1 MSDPNPRQGDLA
13 GTRFVLGCAHREVN
27 DRDPSLAD
35 IPRIPVD
42 EQTQQRFDE
51 GLAFEDEVFA
61 ALCRL
66 HKVRNLRDADDTES
80 ATLAAMERGDRIIVG
95 PSLPIVNH
103 RGGRPD
109 VLVRHG
115 EEPLA
120 NGKWAYVPV
129 DVKNSKPLEGSSKP
143 REWDVSSLDAPW
155 WENSSP
161 VDLGKGAPK
170 EDHSL
175 QLAHY
180 WLMLVDLGHAPAIPP
195 VGGTINPELGVVWR
209 HLDDPKKSF
218 VALAVQ
224 EWSRRWAAINAMR
237 DGTTRLTRPFLHG
250 NCEQCHWRDFCED
263 IVVEEQHVSLV
274 SGVGEA
280 AVRDLATAE
289 IHLVSEL
296 AACDPTADVVNGLK
310 LNSRLRRAI
319 DAARVF
325 ESGST
330 VPFAARGET
339 LASVPRA
346 DVEVDFDIENDDI
359 VYLYGCHVSHRTG
372 SDTWSDG
379 EFTAFHSFDRSDA
392 ATEPRL
398 LVEFWTWLH
407 DLVATTQANGQTIAV
422 YCYSGDFAEIPR
434 MKEASLRNPDYPGM
448 PTVEMISELA
458 DQDWWVDMNKVVNR
472 YLWPTRK
479 LGLKYVA
486 PLAGF
491 SWDAD
496 DASGSN
502 SILWYRA
509 ASDPGHPD
517 RAALGEKLLRY
528 NADDVKATQMLR
540 WWLNDGVHGW
550 GWSIQPVESLDSR
563 Y

>member
-1 MSDPNPRQGDLA
+1 M
-13 GTRFVLGCAHREVN
+13 LGCAHREVN
-27 DRDPSLAD
+27 DRNPALAD
-35 IPRIPVD
+35 VPRVSVD

-51 GLAFEDEVFA
+51 GLEFEETVFPE
-61 ALCRL
+61 LCRL

-80 ATLAAMERGDRIIVG
+80 ATLAAMDRGDRIIVG

-115 EEPLA
+115 EEPLS
-120 NGKWAYVPV
+120 NGKWAYLPV
-129 DVKNSKPLEGSSKP
+129 DVKNSKPLDGSTKP
-143 REWDVSSLDAPW
+143 REWAVSTLAAPW
-155 WENSSP
+155 WEASTST
-161 VDLGKGAPK
+161 DLGKGGPK

-180 WLMLVDLGHAPAIPP
+180 WLMLVDLGRAPAIAP
-195 VGGTINPELGVVWR
+195 VGGTINPDLGVVWR
-209 HLDDPKKSF
+209 HLDDDKKSF
-218 VALAVQ
+218 LALAVG
-224 EWSRRWAAINAMR
+224 EWNRRWTAINAMR
-237 DGTTRLTRPFLHG
+237 DGAPALTRPFLHG

-263 IVVEEQHVSLV
+263 IVVQEQHVSLV

-280 AVRDLATAE
+280 AVRDLASAD

-296 AACDPTADVVNGLK
+296 AACDSGADSVNGLK

-319 DAARVF
+319 DAARVL

-330 VPFAARGET
+330 IPFSARGESVT
-339 LASVPRA
+339 AVPRA

-359 VYLYGCHVSHRTG
+359 VYLYGVHVSHRVG
-372 SDTWSDG
+372 PDTWTDG
-379 EFTAFHSFDRSDA
+379 DFMSFHSFDRADPSIEA
-392 ATEPRL
+392 RL

-407 DLVATTQANGQTIAV
+407 DLVATTQASGKTIAV

-434 MKEASLRNPDYPGM
+434 MKEASARHPDHPGI
-448 PTVEMISELA
+448 PTIEMIAALA
-458 DQDWWVDMNKVVNR
+458 DQEWWVDMNKVVNK

-491 SWDAD
+491 AWDAD

-509 ASDPGHPD
+509 ASDPSHPD
-517 RAALGEKLLRY
+517 RDALTAKLLRY
-528 NADDVKATQMLR
+528 NADDVKATQVLR
-540 WWLNDGVHGW
+540 WWLTDGTHGRA
-550 GWSIQPVESLDSR
+550 WSIEPVESLDSR